1 MVTPSQLVG
10 RTVSHYRIIEKLGG
24 GGMGVVYKAEDN
36 RLHRFVALKFLPD
49 EVARDP
55 QALARFQ
62 REAQAASA
70 LNHPNICTIH
80 DIGEHEGHPFIAMEF
95 LDGNTLKHLIAARP
109 VELEALL
116 SLGVMIADALD
127 AAHSTGI
134 VHRDIKP
141 ANIFV
146 TKRGHAKILDFG
158 LAKVRPVTKSVPEAA
173 SVMAQAT
180 AVNAEHLTS
189 PGVALGTVAYMS
201 PEQAKGKELDPRTDL
216 FSFGTVLYE
225 MATGTLPFRGDTS
238 ALIFRAI
245 LDAAPTPPIRLNP
258 DVPTKLEDIIT
269 KALEKDRDMRYQHAS
284 DIRTD
289 LQRLKR
295 DTDSG
300 HGRAASVVAEPNSA
314 GPVVPAAERP
324 SSGAVLLAEA
334 KRHKGVLAFM
344 LVGLAALVAALGIY
358 LSRLSRRERE
368 WSLQGMTISRIT
380 QSGNAVN
387 VAISP
392 DGRYV
397 VYALREGEKQSL
409 NVRQV
414 ATGSDVQVLP
424 PDEVVIWGLTFSPD
438 ANYID
443 FVRSEKNN
451 PVNTYLYRMPVL
463 GGTPR
468 LVMQGGIDF
477 STSYSPNGAQVAF
490 LRVRSDGGH
499 IDVLIANA
507 NGRNE
512 RVLATRPY
520 LDLFTWGTAWSPD
533 GKTVAVT
540 TSEPGKGL
548 RSVLW
553 AISADDGSVR
563 EIYSSPG
570 LIGRP
575 RWLPDG
581 SGLLAPIGK
590 IDQGLRGQ
598 LWFIPF
604 PKGPARRLTNDLTD
618 YQLCCLDLTHD
629 GKTLV
634 DTEVTRVSDLWL
646 APAGDTAKAKQ
657 VTPRGSAVG
666 RFSWMPDGRVVF
678 ASGDGNLLFLSP
690 DGSGRTQLTSN
701 DRASWDPSVC
711 GDGRYVVYSA
721 YQEQKVGVWRMDA
734 DGSNPI
740 RIADETVA
748 MSPQCSPDGKWVIYL
763 RGPSWTPMRVII
775 TGEKLPETLAQ
786 SPATGVGDVLA
797 FSPDGKQIAYIVSP
811 AIENTGSP
819 SASQPNQLK
828 VIAFDTGFP
837 LQQFDWPALAG
848 NPRWAPG
855 GEAIDYVLT
864 RNGVSNMWQQKL
876 TGEPP
881 KQITNFESGQIFDF
895 DWSRDGKLLALTRG
909 SESSDVILITNFR

>member
-763 RGPSWTPMRVII
+763 RGPSWTPMR
-775 TGEKLPETLAQ
+775 
-786 SPATGVGDVLA
+786 
-797 FSPDGKQIAYIVSP
+797 
-811 AIENTGSP
+811 
-819 SASQPNQLK
+819 
-828 VIAFDTGFP
+828 
-837 LQQFDWPALAG
+837 
-848 NPRWAPG
+848 APG
-855 GEAIDYVLT
+855 GASQRRLKARNRATLLT
-864 RNGVSNMWQQKL
+864 TRTAGLSLEGSNFQFSVRAN
-876 TGEPP
+876 PSF
-881 KQITNFESGQIFDF
+881 I
-895 DWSRDGKLLALTRG
+895 
-909 SESSDVILITNFR
+909 